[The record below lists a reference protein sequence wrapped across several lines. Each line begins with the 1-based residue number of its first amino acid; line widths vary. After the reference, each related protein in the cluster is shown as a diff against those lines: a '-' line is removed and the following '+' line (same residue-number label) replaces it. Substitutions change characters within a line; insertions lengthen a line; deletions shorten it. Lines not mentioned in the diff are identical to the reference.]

1 MPVVFPAKLETTHD
15 TEFTDWGVRMASVFG
30 DQPGECA
37 ETSGFLFSHRCGEMA
52 QSNCAECRKFICPR
66 HTVNID
72 QRMLCTTCAKGV
84 QRSDSGST
92 AYRDDPYFYSGYYYP
107 EYHSYSYGS
116 ARSSHDFTDADE
128 AALGAREANDQDA
141 KAFENNMGAS

>member
-1 MPVVFPAKLETTHD
+1 
-15 TEFTDWGVRMASVFG
+15 MASVFG

-37 ETSGFLFSHRCGEMA
+37 ESSGFLFSHRCGELA

-66 HTVNID
+66 HTVSID

-84 QRSDSGST
+84 KRGERQSNT
-92 AYRDDPYFYSGYYYP
+92 YYDDPYFYSSYYYP
-107 EYHSYSYGS
+107 GYHVYHHGHHH
-116 ARSSHDFTDADE
+116 SSHDFTDADE
-128 AALGAREANDQDA
+128 AALGAREANDEDV